1 MSEILTYDNL
11 LSGDH
16 DIVTEEPDIIAGGQG
31 VLKRG
36 TALGRITATGKMA
49 VLNSANTDGSQA
61 IYGILG
67 ADTDTT
73 NGDATTF
80 VYLTGEFNQANVIF
94 GGTDTYLTHKDTART
109 KGIFF
114 KPIQP

>member
-11 LSGDH
+11 VAGNEQL
-16 DIVTEEPDIIAGGQG
+16 ITEEPDIIAGGQS

-36 TALGRITATGKMA
+36 TALGMVTATGKLA
-49 VLNSANTDGSQA
+49 LLNSANTDGSQT

-73 NGDATTF
+73 NGDVSTF

-94 GGTDTYLTHKDTART
+94 GGTDTYQTHKDTART

-114 KPIQP
+114 KFIQP